1 MTESAEG
8 EKSVRKQVSVRD
20 VAREAGVSPATV
32 SYILNDTPSLSFT
45 PETRQRVLAAAEKL
59 HYVANQAA
67 KTLGSG
73 RAEGIVQ
80 SKLIGVVIPQTENKR
95 KESHIMFGN
104 PFYGTFLSAVELEA
118 RRAGYQLILSG
129 TNPGQSYID
138 IAKSR
143 TLDGVIILGAYP
155 SDDEAEYKKYKIP
168 AVLVDCYGS
177 GDSFFYS
184 VRTDDRLGG
193 YLATKYL
200 IEQGHHRIAIVTGEL
215 KAHGVN
221 SERYQGYLDALCEAG
236 LTPAHDD
243 VFEGLVGYDHGLEVA
258 EELARTR
265 RDITALFASA
275 DITAIGLI
283 NGLHAAGLRVPEDV
297 SVIGF
302 DDVEYAKMCY
312 PGLTT
317 IRQNIMEKG
326 RQAARLM
333 IEAVQDHSLPRE
345 ERIIPMELIERG
357 TVKRVDGN
365 KAYAQRPVSAF

>member
-1 MTESAEG
+1 MIESAEG

-32 SYILNDTPSLSFT
+32 SYILNDTPGLSFT

-155 SDDEAEYKKYKIP
+155 SDDEAEYKNYKIP

-200 IEQGHHRIAIVTGEL
+200 IEQGHRRIAIVTGEL

-283 NGLHAAGLRVPEDV
+283 NGLRAAGLRVPEDV

-317 IRQNIMEKG
+317 MRQNIMEKG

-365 KAYAQRPVSAF
+365 QAYAQRPVSAF

>member
-1 MTESAEG
+1 M
-8 EKSVRKQVSVRD
+8 RKQVSVRD

-32 SYILNDTPSLSFT
+32 SYILNDTPGLSFT

-365 KAYAQRPVSAF
+365 QAYAQRPVSAF

>member
-32 SYILNDTPSLSFT
+32 SYILNDTPGLSFT
-45 PETRQRVLAAAEKL
+45 LETRQRVLAAAEKL

-317 IRQNIMEKG
+317 MRQNIMEKG

-365 KAYAQRPVSAF
+365 QAYAQRPVSAF

>member
-32 SYILNDTPSLSFT
+32 SYILNDTPGLSFT

-73 RAEGIVQ
+73 RTEGIVQ

-317 IRQNIMEKG
+317 MRQNIMEKG

-365 KAYAQRPVSAF
+365 QAYAQRPVSAF

>member
-32 SYILNDTPSLSFT
+32 SYILNDTPGLSFT

-118 RRAGYQLILSG
+118 RRAGYQIILSG

-283 NGLHAAGLRVPEDV
+283 NGLRAAGLRVPEDV

-317 IRQNIMEKG
+317 MRQNIMEKG

-365 KAYAQRPVSAF
+365 QAYAQRPVSAF

>member
-8 EKSVRKQVSVRD
+8 EKSVRKQVSVLD

-32 SYILNDTPSLSFT
+32 SYILNDTPGLSFT

-317 IRQNIMEKG
+317 MRQNIMEKG

-365 KAYAQRPVSAF
+365 QAYAQRPVSVF

>member
-32 SYILNDTPSLSFT
+32 SYILNDTPGLSFT

-365 KAYAQRPVSAF
+365 QAYAQRPVSAF

>member
-80 SKLIGVVIPQTENKR
+80 SKLIGVVIPQTENRR

-317 IRQNIMEKG
+317 MRQNIMEKG

-365 KAYAQRPVSAF
+365 QAYAQRPVSAF

>member
-32 SYILNDTPSLSFT
+32 SYILNDTPGLSFT

-317 IRQNIMEKG
+317 MRQNIMEKG

-365 KAYAQRPVSAF
+365 QAYAQRPVSVF

>member
-20 VAREAGVSPATV
+20 VAREAAVSPATV
-32 SYILNDTPSLSFT
+32 SYILNDTPGLSFT

-283 NGLHAAGLRVPEDV
+283 NGLRAAGLRVPEDV

-317 IRQNIMEKG
+317 MRQNIMEKG

-365 KAYAQRPVSAF
+365 QAYAQRPVSAF

>member
-8 EKSVRKQVSVRD
+8 EKSVRTQVSVRD

-32 SYILNDTPSLSFT
+32 SYILNDTPGLSFT

-317 IRQNIMEKG
+317 MRQNIMEKG

-365 KAYAQRPVSAF
+365 QAYAQRPVSAF

>member
-32 SYILNDTPSLSFT
+32 SYILNDTPGLSFT

-155 SDDEAEYKKYKIP
+155 SDDEAEYKKFKIP

-317 IRQNIMEKG
+317 MRQNIMEKG

-365 KAYAQRPVSAF
+365 QAYAQRPVSAF

>member
-32 SYILNDTPSLSFT
+32 SYILNDTPGLSFT

-221 SERYQGYLDALCEAG
+221 FERYQGYLDALSEAG

-317 IRQNIMEKG
+317 MRQNIMEKG

-365 KAYAQRPVSAF
+365 QAYAQRPVSAF

>member
-32 SYILNDTPSLSFT
+32 SYILNDTPGLSFT

-118 RRAGYQLILSG
+118 RREGYQLILSG

-283 NGLHAAGLRVPEDV
+283 NGLRAAGLRVPEDV

-317 IRQNIMEKG
+317 MRQNIMEKG

-365 KAYAQRPVSAF
+365 QAYAQRPVSVF

>member
-32 SYILNDTPSLSFT
+32 SYILNDTPGLSFT

-283 NGLHAAGLRVPEDV
+283 NGLHTAGLRVPEDV

-317 IRQNIMEKG
+317 MRQNIMEKG

-365 KAYAQRPVSAF
+365 QAYAQRPVSAF

>member
-1 MTESAEG
+1 MAESAEG

-32 SYILNDTPSLSFT
+32 SYILNDTPGLSFT

-317 IRQNIMEKG
+317 MRQNIMEKG

-365 KAYAQRPVSAF
+365 QAYAQRPVSAF

>member
-32 SYILNDTPSLSFT
+32 SYILNDTPGLSFT

-138 IAKSR
+138 IVKSR

-317 IRQNIMEKG
+317 MRQNIMEKG

-365 KAYAQRPVSAF
+365 QAYAQRPVSVF

>member
-32 SYILNDTPSLSFT
+32 SYILNDTPGLSFT

-80 SKLIGVVIPQTENKR
+80 SKLIGVVIPQTENRR

-283 NGLHAAGLRVPEDV
+283 NGLRAAGLRVPEDV

-317 IRQNIMEKG
+317 MRQNIMEKG

-365 KAYAQRPVSAF
+365 QAYAQRPVSAF

>member
-32 SYILNDTPSLSFT
+32 SYILNDTPGLSFT

-317 IRQNIMEKG
+317 MRQNIMEKG
-326 RQAARLM
+326 RQAAWLM

-365 KAYAQRPVSAF
+365 QAYAQRPVSAF

>member
-32 SYILNDTPSLSFT
+32 SYILNDTPGLSFT

-317 IRQNIMEKG
+317 MRQNIMEKG

-365 KAYAQRPVSAF
+365 QAYTQRPVSAF

>member
-1 MTESAEG
+1 MAESAEG

-32 SYILNDTPSLSFT
+32 SYILNDTPGLSFT

-283 NGLHAAGLRVPEDV
+283 NGLHTAGLRVPEDV

-317 IRQNIMEKG
+317 MRQNIMEKG

-365 KAYAQRPVSAF
+365 QAYAQRPVSAF

>member
-1 MTESAEG
+1 M
-8 EKSVRKQVSVRD
+8 RKQVSVRD

-32 SYILNDTPSLSFT
+32 SYILNDTPGLSFT

-177 GDSFFYS
+177 SDSFFYS

-200 IEQGHHRIAIVTGEL
+200 IEQGHRRIAIVTGEL

-221 SERYQGYLDALCEAG
+221 SERYLGYLDALREVG
-236 LTPAHDD
+236 LTPSQDD

-258 EELARTR
+258 KTLARTR
-265 RDITALFASA
+265 RDLTALFATA

-283 NGLHAAGLRVPEDV
+283 NGLHEAGLRVPEDV

-326 RQAARLM
+326 RQSARLM
-333 IEAVQDHSLPRE
+333 IEAVQDHSLPRAE
-345 ERIIPMELIERG
+345 WIIPMELIERG

-365 KAYAQRPVSAF
+365 QAYAQRPVSAF

>member
-32 SYILNDTPSLSFT
+32 SYILNDTPGLSFT

-265 RDITALFASA
+265 RDITALFALA

-283 NGLHAAGLRVPEDV
+283 NGLRAAGLRVPEDV

-317 IRQNIMEKG
+317 MRQNIMEKG

-365 KAYAQRPVSAF
+365 QAYAQRPVSAF

>member
-32 SYILNDTPSLSFT
+32 SYILNDTPGLSFT

-155 SDDEAEYKKYKIP
+155 SDDEAEYKNYKIP

-200 IEQGHHRIAIVTGEL
+200 IEQGHPRIAIVTGEL

-317 IRQNIMEKG
+317 MRQNIMEKG

-365 KAYAQRPVSAF
+365 QAYAQRPVSAF

>member
-8 EKSVRKQVSVRD
+8 EKSVRKQVSVWD

-32 SYILNDTPSLSFT
+32 SYILNDTPGLSFT

-317 IRQNIMEKG
+317 MRQNIMEKG

-365 KAYAQRPVSAF
+365 QAYAQRPVSAF

>member
-32 SYILNDTPSLSFT
+32 SYILNDTPGLSFT
-45 PETRQRVLAAAEKL
+45 PETRQRVLAAVEKL

-129 TNPGQSYID
+129 TNLGQSYID

-317 IRQNIMEKG
+317 MRQNIMEKG

-365 KAYAQRPVSAF
+365 QAYAQRPVSAF

>member
-1 MTESAEG
+1 MAESAEG

-32 SYILNDTPSLSFT
+32 SYILNDTPGLSFT

-155 SDDEAEYKKYKIP
+155 SDDEAEYKKHKIP

-317 IRQNIMEKG
+317 MRQNIMEKG

-365 KAYAQRPVSAF
+365 QAYAQRPVSAF

>member
-32 SYILNDTPSLSFT
+32 SYILNDTPGLSFT

-283 NGLHAAGLRVPEDV
+283 NGLRAAGLRVPEDV

-317 IRQNIMEKG
+317 MRQNIMEKG

-365 KAYAQRPVSAF
+365 QAYAQRPVSAF

>member
-32 SYILNDTPSLSFT
+32 SYILNDTPGLSFT

-215 KAHGVN
+215 KTHGVN

-317 IRQNIMEKG
+317 MRQNIMEKG

-365 KAYAQRPVSAF
+365 QAYAQRPVSVF

>member
-32 SYILNDTPSLSFT
+32 SYILNDTPGLSFI

-317 IRQNIMEKG
+317 MRQNIMEKG

-365 KAYAQRPVSAF
+365 QAYAQRPVSAF

>member
-32 SYILNDTPSLSFT
+32 SYILNDTPGLSFN

-317 IRQNIMEKG
+317 MRQNIMEKG

-365 KAYAQRPVSAF
+365 QAYAQRPVSAF

>member
-32 SYILNDTPSLSFT
+32 SYILNDTPGLSFT

-118 RRAGYQLILSG
+118 RREGYQLILSG

-317 IRQNIMEKG
+317 MRQNIMEKG

-365 KAYAQRPVSAF
+365 QAYAQRPVSVF

>member
-32 SYILNDTPSLSFT
+32 SYILNDTPGLSFT

-73 RAEGIVQ
+73 RAESIVQ

-283 NGLHAAGLRVPEDV
+283 NGLRAAGLRVPEDV

-317 IRQNIMEKG
+317 MRQNIMEKG

-365 KAYAQRPVSAF
+365 QAYAQRPVSAF

>member
-8 EKSVRKQVSVRD
+8 EKIVRKQVSVRD

-32 SYILNDTPSLSFT
+32 SYILNDTPGLSFT

-221 SERYQGYLDALCEAG
+221 SERYQGYLDALSEAG

-317 IRQNIMEKG
+317 MRQNIMEKG
-326 RQAARLM
+326 RQAVRLM

-365 KAYAQRPVSAF
+365 QAYAQRPVSAF

>member
-20 VAREAGVSPATV
+20 VAREAAVSPATV
-32 SYILNDTPSLSFT
+32 SYILNDTPGLSFT

-80 SKLIGVVIPQTENKR
+80 SELIGVVIPQTENKR

-177 GDSFFYS
+177 VDSFFYS

>member
-32 SYILNDTPSLSFT
+32 SYILNDTPGLSFT

-129 TNPGQSYID
+129 ANPGQSYID

-317 IRQNIMEKG
+317 MRQNIMEKG

-365 KAYAQRPVSAF
+365 QAYAQRPVSAF

>member
-1 MTESAEG
+1 M
-8 EKSVRKQVSVRD
+8 RKQVSVRD

-32 SYILNDTPSLSFT
+32 SYILNDTPGLSFT

-80 SKLIGVVIPQTENKR
+80 SRLIGVVIPQTENKR

-118 RRAGYQLILSG
+118 RRAGYQLLLSG

-143 TLDGVIILGAYP
+143 TLDGVIILGAYT
-155 SDDEAEYKKYKIP
+155 SDDETEYKKYKIP

-200 IEQGHHRIAIVTGEL
+200 IEQGHRRIAIVTGEL

-221 SERYQGYLDALCEAG
+221 SERYQGYLDALREAG
-236 LTPAHDD
+236 LTPSLDD
-243 VFEGLVGYDHGLEVA
+243 VFEGLVGYDYGFEVA
-258 EELARTR
+258 NALARTH
-265 RDITALFASA
+265 RDLTALFASA

-326 RQAARLM
+326 RQSARLM
-333 IEAVQDHSLPRE
+333 IEAVQDHSLPRA

-365 KAYAQRPVSAF
+365 QAYAQRPVSAF

>member
-32 SYILNDTPSLSFT
+32 SYILNDTPGLSFT
-45 PETRQRVLAAAEKL
+45 PETRQRVLVAAEKL

-317 IRQNIMEKG
+317 MRQNIMEKG

-365 KAYAQRPVSAF
+365 QAYAQRPVSVF

>member
-32 SYILNDTPSLSFT
+32 SYILNDTPGLSFT
-45 PETRQRVLAAAEKL
+45 AETRQRVLAAAEKL

-317 IRQNIMEKG
+317 MRQNIMEKG

-365 KAYAQRPVSAF
+365 QAYAQRPVSVF